1 MSEQFVAALKNRVA
15 DNQYISHIKVREHA
29 DNASGAP
36 AQKSAYKTRYIILG
50 QSPSQQRAYVYKA
63 RRNANGTLSIGK
75 EWDATQVRSMCRE
88 GSMLLVT
95 FSITHR
101 WEVDASQDPV
111 PFLNHLAS
119 VVIRA
124 QGTLP
129 KMSGWSYA
137 EPGTSQGPDV
147 SGSAMGL
154 TGSQSQSMSQHASQ
168 IASPVAQSAD
178 TSESRSMRSPQPIQA
193 ASIGPAVST
202 TLASPKPGMTK
213 PGDVGPLTQGKQTT
227 SSSASEEASLRESLA
242 ASTIPQQVPARPAVS
257 QPRMPQRAPQRT
269 AQPTLASTALSSSAT
284 SASGSSAAPAPTK
297 PLTGAPQRPALQRR
311 LTRPTAAQASTALV
325 APRGDENS
333 TLSQVEEMLEGFEW
347 KVVRHSADIRQKN
360 FGTADVIEERL
371 LEELAALESSGI
383 HAMIEPDQRV
393 AQLLQHIDDSL
404 LQLDRLDASVAG
416 YKMQLLS
423 RSEDIAYIQ
432 NQNKGLQVQTSNR
445 HLLLNEVDT
454 LLSTIQVDQQ
464 AMQKLASTS
473 LSSGADASEL
483 ESAAVSLYKSI
494 LQARPDRHKHTS
506 GTETEAMAQHLANS
520 EAVAKEFNTRLVSEF
535 ESELEKAMHAQLNH
549 LPHTQQAMSA
559 ESTLPPHDIMEQ
571 WLGKYCG
578 LSLYLRET
586 TPHVFQDFS
595 RVYMACESQCFR
607 TELQRVFGVAT
618 QQVARSEGIARQ
630 GSLRRGGA
638 SAGTD
643 PPAAGSASDGMP
655 GATLQRILAS
665 LLPRVTEEHAFLA
678 DLLQINDDTLT
689 FADYMDLEPYF
700 KHRAAVTMALA
711 TESPQQAMDR
721 ALQQI
726 FSVMVPELDS
736 FVSHVAQQNI
746 WSVVGMLVETE
757 LAQRALQQRPGGAA
771 VSQLLNKNTTRLH
784 TELSRLIHTQLQ
796 AVEQTKVTA
805 KKREGILPIFQSFP
819 TFVRRMEAQLGEAD
833 TLPVREAVDHGYER
847 IARGMMAAVQSIP
860 QAGAID
866 DDKGQLN
873 HHVILIVNVYHLC
886 KRVRPGTPPNQA
898 LLRVQQQAQ
907 TLLESSRHG
916 YVKTML
922 RRPLGKVVDFGNGI
936 DALLSTT
943 PATEVALHSSYS
955 RAAVKKLVRDFTMK
969 DVRKCV
975 EALSKRMQKHFD
987 DDDASMI
994 TSGALARDEL
1004 ADVLAQ
1010 VWHATEDAFV
1020 AEVERLGRI
1029 LHACYP
1035 QSGLHLDVSAQ
1046 DVVRLFQTQ
1055 APTIRR
1061 R

>member
-101 WEVDASQDPV
+101 WEVDTSQDPV

-119 VVIRA
+119 IVIRA

-147 SGSAMGL
+147 SGTAMGL

-168 IASPVAQSAD
+168 IASPVSQSAD

-193 ASIGPAVST
+193 GSIGPAVST
-202 TLASPKPGMTK
+202 TLASPKPGVTK

-242 ASTIPQQVPARPAVS
+242 ASTIPQHVPARPAVS
-257 QPRMPQRAPQRT
+257 QLRTPQRAPQRT

-284 SASGSSAAPAPTK
+284 SASGSSASPAPTK

-520 EAVAKEFNTRLVSEF
+520 ETVAKEFNTRLVSEF

-578 LSLYLRET
+578 LSLYL
-586 TPHVFQDFS
+586 S
-595 RVYMACESQCFR
+595 
-607 TELQRVFGVAT
+607 
-618 QQVARSEGIARQ
+618 
-630 GSLRRGGA
+630 
-638 SAGTD
+638 
-643 PPAAGSASDGMP
+643 
-655 GATLQRILAS
+655 
-665 LLPRVTEEHAFLA
+665 
-678 DLLQINDDTLT
+678 
-689 FADYMDLEPYF
+689 
-700 KHRAAVTMALA
+700 
-711 TESPQQAMDR
+711 
-721 ALQQI
+721 
-726 FSVMVPELDS
+726 
-736 FVSHVAQQNI
+736 
-746 WSVVGMLVETE
+746 
-757 LAQRALQQRPGGAA
+757 
-771 VSQLLNKNTTRLH
+771 
-784 TELSRLIHTQLQ
+784 LIH
-796 AVEQTKVTA
+796 
-805 KKREGILPIFQSFP
+805 I
-819 TFVRRMEAQLGEAD
+819 
-833 TLPVREAVDHGYER
+833 
-847 IARGMMAAVQSIP
+847 
-860 QAGAID
+860 
-866 DDKGQLN
+866 
-873 HHVILIVNVYHLC
+873 
-886 KRVRPGTPPNQA
+886 
-898 LLRVQQQAQ
+898 
-907 TLLESSRHG
+907 
-916 YVKTML
+916 
-922 RRPLGKVVDFGNGI
+922 
-936 DALLSTT
+936 
-943 PATEVALHSSYS
+943 
-955 RAAVKKLVRDFTMK
+955 
-969 DVRKCV
+969 
-975 EALSKRMQKHFD
+975 
-987 DDDASMI
+987 
-994 TSGALARDEL
+994 
-1004 ADVLAQ
+1004 
-1010 VWHATEDAFV
+1010 
-1020 AEVERLGRI
+1020 
-1029 LHACYP
+1029 
-1035 QSGLHLDVSAQ
+1035 
-1046 DVVRLFQTQ
+1046 
-1055 APTIRR
+1055 
-1061 R
+1061 

>member
-119 VVIRA
+119 IVIRA

-284 SASGSSAAPAPTK
+284 SVSGSSAAPAPTK

-638 SAGTD
+638 SAGTG

-886 KRVRPGTPPNQA
+886 TRVRPGTPPNQA

-907 TLLESSRHG
+907 TLLESSQHG

-987 DDDASMI
+987 DDDASMT